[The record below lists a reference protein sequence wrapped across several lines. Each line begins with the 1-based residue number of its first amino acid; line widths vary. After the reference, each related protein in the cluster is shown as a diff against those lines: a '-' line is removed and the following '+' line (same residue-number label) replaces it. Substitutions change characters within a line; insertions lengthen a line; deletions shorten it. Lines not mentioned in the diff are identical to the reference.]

1 MTNDTPKDEELSR
14 LYREGTAA
22 EPAPALDAA
31 IRAAAREAL
40 AVRPARPQPWWQR
53 WRLPVGVFA
62 TLVLTVSLSL
72 LVERERDREAATA
85 DAPAAAR
92 ATDGAAEKSAPLPQ
106 VQERA
111 SPAAAAENSALAV
124 RRVAPP
130 APAESAAPAVPAVP
144 AAPAVPSIPSA
155 PAAARVAAPQLAA
168 PAVSSVP
175 ATAPASEALTAD
187 AVKPRPAAAEAG
199 VSGQAADRAP
209 AAAMMKR
216 ELKSA
221 APAVLAPEA
230 WIEEIRRLQ
239 REGRNAEAQ
248 RQLAEFAR
256 AYPDF
261 RLPEDVKR

>member
-14 LYREGTAA
+14 LYRESTAA

-40 AVRPARPQPWWQR
+40 AVKPARPHPWWQR

-85 DAPAAAR
+85 DAPAVAR
-92 ATDGAAEKSAPLPQ
+92 AVDGAAKKSVPEPQ
-106 VQERA
+106 VQQRA
-111 SPAAAAENSALAV
+111 SPSAAPENSALAV

-130 APAESAAPAVPAVP
+130 APAEPAPTVPATP
-144 AAPAVPSIPSA
+144 AA
-155 PAAARVAAPQLAA
+155 PAAARAAA
-168 PAVSSVP
+168 PAIGSVLAP
-175 ATAPASEALTAD
+175 APASEAFTAD
-187 AVKPRPAAAEAG
+187 VVRPRPAPAEAG
-199 VSGQAADRAP
+199 VSGQAAER
-209 AAAMMKR
+209 AAAPMLKR

-221 APAVLAPEA
+221 APVPLAPEA

-248 RQLAEFAR
+248 RQLADFAR
-256 AYPDF
+256 AYPDYG
-261 RLPEDVKR
+261 LPEDLKR